1 MAMESRS
8 GAAPPLK
15 ISAALTWASMPLMA
29 IVAALL
35 ADSAAAF
42 AAILATAFAAGMG
55 GAALGFLFGIP
66 RSVAAGTQT
75 QGDAASQAGTSRA
88 SYAQNTNL
96 EQISDWLTKIV
107 VGVGLVEAKDIAV
120 GFGELSAKAAA
131 AWDLTDGSA
140 TAGAIMLIGAVIGFL
155 RCYVWTRTEFIN
167 ELERA
172 DDQRA
177 RDRQRRIEAE
187 NKASNMMK
195 FIGGGPAKTGEPT
208 VPAPNDAPV
217 LAAQGRSF
225 LKRAADT
232 AGKVTTAAAD
242 LWDSDDNKHQFGDA
256 DIADGKRLEA
266 VVEPLGDDGQLCG
279 VTLRVRALPGEPAI
293 EGAVVFHLHPT
304 FNQPVVR
311 VQVLDGVAETRII
324 AAGAFTVGAL
334 VESDG
339 TRLELDLAELPNIP
353 DKFKHG

>member
-1 MAMESRS
+1 MVMESR
-8 GAAPPLK
+8 GGPAPPLK
-15 ISAALTWASMPLMA
+15 ISETLTWASLPLIV

-35 ADSAAAF
+35 ADGVAAF
-42 AAILATAFAAGMG
+42 AAIIATAFAAGMG
-55 GAALGFLFGIP
+55 GAAFGFLFGIP
-66 RSVAAGTQT
+66 RSVAAGTQAPT
-75 QGDAASQAGTSRA
+75 DAAQPGASRA
-88 SYAQNTNL
+88 SYSQNTNL

-131 AWDLTDGSA
+131 AWDLADGSA

-195 FIGGGPAKTGEPT
+195 FIGGGPAKTGDAT
-208 VPAPNDAPV
+208 VPVSNDAPV

-225 LKRAADT
+225 LRPVADAA
-232 AGKVTTAAAD
+232 AKATTAAVD
-242 LWDSDDNKHQFGDA
+242 LWNSDDNKHQFGSA
-256 DIADGKRLEA
+256 DIANGKRLEA

-304 FNQPVVR
+304 FSQPVVR

-334 VESDG
+334 VENDG
-339 TRLELDLAELPNIP
+339 TRLELDLSELPNIP